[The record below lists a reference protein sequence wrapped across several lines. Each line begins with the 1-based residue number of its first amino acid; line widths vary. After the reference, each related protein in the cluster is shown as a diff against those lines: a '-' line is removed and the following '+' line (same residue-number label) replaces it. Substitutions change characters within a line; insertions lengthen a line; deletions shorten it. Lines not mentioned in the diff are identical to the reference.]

1 MSLLKIYLMTT
12 DKDIKEIGIKD
23 QNFPMPLAQIPNS
36 PGALY
41 YKGDLTLGNSP
52 IIGIVG
58 TRRCSDYGRQAAIE
72 ITSGLTRAGFIIV
85 SGLARGIDT
94 IAHKTALE
102 NNGKTIAFIGTGL
115 NKKNI
120 YPQENLGL
128 AEKIVE
134 QGGAIISELKP
145 DTPGFKSNFLRRNR
159 LISGLSSAILV
170 IEAKNRSGALNTAY
184 HAFRQKKKV
193 FALPGSIYSPN
204 SKGCNLLIKKGA
216 CLIESADDIIKGLN
230 LNLKIPEKEFIPG
243 TEEEKIIIA
252 LLKNSKAMYIDEIIQ
267 KSNLNPA
274 KVSAVLTNLEMLE
287 KIKNLGGQVYAISK

>member
-1 MSLLKIYLMTT
+1 MEI
-12 DKDIKEIGIKD
+12 DKDIKKIGIKEK
-23 QNFPMPLAQIPNS
+23 NFPMPLAQIPNP
-36 PGALY
+36 PGVLY
-41 YKGDLTLGNSP
+41 YKGDLSLGKSP

-58 TRRCSDYGRQAAIE
+58 TRRCSDYGKQAVGE
-72 ITSGLTRAGFIIV
+72 IASELTRAGFIIV

-102 NNGKTIAFIGTGL
+102 NKGKTIAFIGTGL

-120 YPQENLGL
+120 YPQENLEL
-128 AEKIVE
+128 TKKIVK
-134 QGGAIISELKP
+134 QGGAIISELEP
-145 DTPGFKSNFLRRNR
+145 DAPGFKSNFLRRNR

-170 IEAKNRSGALNTAY
+170 IEAKNRSGALSTAY

-216 CLIESADDIIKGLN
+216 CLIESADDIIKELN
-230 LNLKIPEKEFIPG
+230 LNLKIPEKKFIPC
-243 TEEEKIIIA
+243 TKEEEIIIT

-274 KVSAVLTNLEMLE
+274 ETSSVLTNLEMIR
-287 KIKNLGGQVYAISK
+287 KIKNLGGQVYAINK